1 MVRRTVKIAIL
12 SCQFT
17 STVSSLPMLWRTH
30 VVARCPGGPI
40 WSLGPDFAPKI
51 MNISFSHCRAELRSR
66 YHWPAGALFGLQS
79 RLCIHASMHP
89 CIHASMHPCIHAS
102 MHPCIHA
109 HNGVCIV
116 ICIQR
121 PGLLYV
127 MGGGWEMCI
136 SIVIVTATAAPD

>member
-1 MVRRTVKIAIL
+1 MVCRTVKIAIL

-40 WSLGPDFAPKI
+40 WSLWPDFAPKI

-89 CIHASMHPCIHAS
+89 CIHASMHPCTHAS

-109 HNGVCIV
+109 SMHTMVCASSYV
-116 ICIQR
+116 YS
-121 PGLLYV
+121 GLVCCMLWV
-127 MGGGWEMCI
+127 AGGKCVFQL
-136 SIVIVTATAAPD
+136 SL

>member
-1 MVRRTVKIAIL
+1 MVHRTANIAIV

-17 STVSSLPMLWRTH
+17 STVTSLPMLWRTH

-51 MNISFSHCRAELRSR
+51 TNISFSYCRAELRSR
-66 YHWPAGALFGLQS
+66 YHWPAGALLGYKV
-79 RLCIHASMHP
+79 ASAYMHP
-89 CIHASMHPCIHAS
+89 CIHASMPQCTHAS